1 MTYYDVF
8 APLCVSNPNLLLV
21 CGRVDAINAQLAATY
36 GAAGAQVADVAG
48 AFEDDDLPSAA
59 ANVCAWT
66 WFCTHGDTHPNAA
79 GYGVI
84 AQAFLDLL
92 T

>member
-8 APLCVSNPNLLLV
+8 APLCVADANLSFV
-21 CGRVDAINAQLAATY
+21 CSRVDAINAMLAATY
-36 GAAGAQVADVAG
+36 STAGMPVADVAA
-48 AFEDDDLPSAA
+48 AFENDVYPNAA
-59 ANVCAWT
+59 LNVCAWT
-66 WFCTHGDTHPNAA
+66 WFCTLGDTHPNAA

-84 AQAFLDLL
+84 AHEFLEAI